1 MGNESPKGPF
11 FYMQIKE
18 VWLLKSWRSQEAMSS
33 LQLNPRCAT
42 KLVSSLLSVLSSE
55 AYYIELPLSLVP
67 VYVSELTCMHGL
79 RKKRKRVR
87 GRNPTFRTSTHILFS
102 RHKILKALGDLKASP
117 AIRRFLIPPKSL
129 AFCTSSHRCQPLE
142 ELPCSHKKL
151 LAL

>member
-1 MGNESPKGPF
+1 MFSRTYFISDLGGWVLTKGINHMGNESPKGPF

-102 RHKILKALGDLKASP
+102 RHKILKALVG
-117 AIRRFLIPPKSL
+117 RPKSI
-129 AFCTSSHRCQPLE
+129 TGNPKIPHSP
-142 ELPCSHKKL
+142 PNP
-151 LAL
+151 